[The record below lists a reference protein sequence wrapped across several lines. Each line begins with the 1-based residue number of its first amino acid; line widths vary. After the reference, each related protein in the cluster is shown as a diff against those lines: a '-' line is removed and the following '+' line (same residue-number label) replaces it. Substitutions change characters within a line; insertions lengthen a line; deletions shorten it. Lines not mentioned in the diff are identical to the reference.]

1 MLSTFDGLRV
11 FTMDDFIA
19 WAGWPYVGD
28 FFKIVPG
35 VVLFPLTLML
45 AWKKFGNKALITYS
59 LTHDVYTAPR
69 LTDIALTNCK
79 DRPLIVH
86 ALYIIV
92 DRHILVPLKEFSPPL
107 VVKGLESALIECDPV
122 SSYSVGEHPFEF
134 DFLNVGEIY
143 VLTTGGSFKCGA
155 DPTPRLI
162 SIATDERYQHA
173 RARRRLFNG
182 HVFNDLVRYALTFAV
197 KGKSYTAFIDVG
209 GIIGLEWPFHINGL
223 RPENMTDAATVKEV
237 LEEIY
242 GELMDGP
249 LHVTVLN
256 EPQIQSSVD

>member
-1 MLSTFDGLRV
+1 ME
-11 FTMDDFIA
+11 DFIA

-45 AWKKFGNKALITYS
+45 AWKKFGNKALVTYS
-59 LTHDVYTAPR
+59 LTHNLYMAPR

-107 VVKGLESALIECDPV
+107 VIKGLESALIECDPV
-122 SSYSVGEHPFEF
+122 SSYSVGEHSFEF
-134 DFLNVGEIY
+134 DFQHVWEIY
-143 VLTTGGSFKCGA
+143 VLTTGGRFKCDA
-155 DPTPRLI
+155 DPTPNLF
-162 SIATDERYQHA
+162 SIARDEEYQHVQIH
-173 RARRRLFNG
+173 RRLFNG
-182 HVFNDLVRYALTFAV
+182 HIFNDLVRYALTFTM
-197 KGKSYTAFIDVG
+197 KGKLHTAFVDVG
-209 GIIGLEWPFHINGL
+209 GMIGQEWPFVINCL
-223 RPENMTDAATVKEV
+223 RPENMTDAVTVKKV
-237 LEEIY
+237 LEELY

-256 EPQIQSSVD
+256 EPQIQSPVD